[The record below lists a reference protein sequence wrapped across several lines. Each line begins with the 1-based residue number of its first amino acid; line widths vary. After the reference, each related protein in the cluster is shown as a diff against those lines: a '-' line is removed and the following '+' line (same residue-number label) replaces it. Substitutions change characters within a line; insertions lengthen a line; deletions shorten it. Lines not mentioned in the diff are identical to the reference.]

1 MKLLL
6 KINQGTPNS
15 KRKAGAGPRRPLPWR
30 AGSRLTD
37 ATLHNAYRS
46 QLSARYSS
54 HSTAARPA
62 FRGRA
67 CSPSTVSEIE
77 RTVGRCGG
85 DGCESWV
92 SWERVVEGPP
102 VGCEISGSSDLGGG
116 GRDLNSIDPLFTL
129 LGGVPVVDE
138 L

>member
-6 KINQGTPNS
+6 KINQGTLKS
-15 KRKAGAGPRRPLPWR
+15 KRRAGARPHRSLPWR
-30 AGSRLTD
+30 AGSRLAD
-37 ATLHNAYRS
+37 ATTHNAYQS
-46 QLSARYSS
+46 QLSARNSS

-85 DGCESWV
+85 DGCGSWG

-102 VGCEISGSSDLGGG
+102 VGCEIGGSSDLARG
-116 GRDLNSIDPLFTL
+116 GRDLNSIDPLL
-129 LGGVPVVDE
+129 LCSEVSQ